1 MCPIC
6 GSEHCYRPISPYWR
20 NAIELLPDF
29 TKERIPI
36 SRFLCRRQ
44 QSTFSLLPV
53 QLIPYVQYT
62 VHAIVA
68 TLLLGLECW
77 NEGQR
82 GFHGASIRVHPDS
95 LVTPWLVG
103 CWLLLVVRGLSG
115 AHAVL
120 GLIFDLNKVHS
131 TAAWS
136 ELGSY
141 FQAFGFD
148 SQTFL
153 RPRLQDLL
161 NRYSRSTR
169 QFLFGIPSQ
178 HRTG

>member
-20 NAIELLPDF
+20 NAIELAPDF

-36 SRFLCRRQ
+36 ARFLCRKQ

-53 QLIPYVQYT
+53 QLIPYIQYT

-68 TLLLGLECW
+68 TLLLGLQCW
-77 NEGQR
+77 NQGQC
-82 GFHGASIRVHPDS
+82 GFHGASVGVHPDS
-95 LVTPWLVG
+95 LVTPWLVA
-103 CWLLLVVRGLSG
+103 CWLMLIVRGLRG

-120 GLIFDLNKVHS
+120 GRFFDLNKVHS
-131 TAAWS
+131 TGAWS
-136 ELGSY
+136 ELESY

-161 NRYSRSTR
+161 NRYGRITR

-178 HRTG
+178 YRTG

>member
-1 MCPIC
+1 M
-6 GSEHCYRPISPYWR
+6 
-20 NAIELLPDF
+20 LPDF

-36 SRFLCRRQ
+36 ARFLCRRQ

-53 QLIPYVQYT
+53 QLIPYIQYT

-68 TLLLGLECW
+68 TLLLGLGCW

-82 GFHGASIRVHPDS
+82 GFYGASIRVQQDS
-95 LVTPWLVG
+95 LVTPWLVA
-103 CWLLLVVRGLSG
+103 CWLMLIVRGLRG

-120 GLIFDLNKVHS
+120 GRLFDLNKVHS
-131 TAAWS
+131 TGAWS
-136 ELGSY
+136 ELESY

-161 NRYSRSTR
+161 NRYGRITR
-169 QFLFGIPSQ
+169 QFIFGIPSQ
-178 HRTG
+178 YRTG